1 MKILF
6 LNNVH
11 QACGVYQYG
20 VRLANCLPMC
30 VYKEV
35 SGETDYLN
43 AVSEH
48 GPDKIIYNY
57 HSSTMSWLNAD
68 NIVRTAKN
76 VGIPHESPGTL
87 FDELLDIDPLKPNGI
102 PRPLFY
108 EIPTKI
114 TNEEHEVFI
123 RYNQGPDVPIF
134 GSFGFGFENKGF
146 DKIIQQ
152 VNDQYDN
159 AIIKLIIPLGHYC
172 NSNELEQ
179 TVAKCFA
186 FGRKSGIELMV
197 STDFFSNEDLLFFLS
212 SNTMNLFLY
221 DRMEGRGIS
230 STIDYAL
237 SVDVPIGI
245 SDSFMFRNIYD
256 DSICVYKT
264 RISDIMKNCISKKFR
279 EMYSQQ
285 NIIDSVFKKEVCI
298 PVSIGELVDKYSIL
312 EIKQKCISDVKKL
325 LDVKREMESIGIC
338 KKYMDAY
345 PRFYKQLVY
354 INKQIWDFTDEIKK
368 MDPRETPELYAQISS
383 DIFAF
388 NQKRFRLKKYFND
401 LNNSSINEQKSYA
414 ENVCVAK
421 NVGGKL
427 DVLGFLCIEY
437 DAVYVHKSSDVCL
450 PNPNLYFF
458 TGEPPPYPVVDL
470 DLEIEIPDVFKFPP
484 IHYSAS
490 GLLGDFIIQLSVIC
504 ENYYKTAQKGILTMT
519 DTIPFRKGLLSTYN
533 DIQTIVKSQ
542 PYIQEF
548 RIGETSSCDV
558 YLSSWR
564 ENSLLYKVSWYELIL
579 NEYGTQM
586 GKHKWICM
594 EKCAEWNSKVII
606 HIVQYRFPV
615 NVDYSCIVEEHG
627 IENIVFLGME
637 DTDYAFFQQKTCI
650 SIPDIFKPTTFE
662 ELCSAINSCK
672 LFVGALSMPLT
683 IAHACK
689 VPLIVGLC
697 GIPELD
703 TMNKGNSSF
712 PLNPIL

>member
-35 SGETDYLN
+35 AGEADYLN
-43 AVSEH
+43 AVSEY

-57 HSSTMSWLNAD
+57 HSSTMPWLNAD

-76 VGIPHESPGTL
+76 VGIPHESPGIL

-108 EIPTKI
+108 EIPTQI
-114 TNEEHEVFI
+114 ANEEHEVFI
-123 RYNQGPDVPIF
+123 MYNRGSDVPIF

-146 DKIIQQ
+146 DKIIQY
-152 VNDQYDN
+152 VNNQYDN

-172 NSNELEQ
+172 NPNELEQ

-186 FGRKSGIELMV
+186 FDRKPGIELMV
-197 STDFFSNEDLLFFLS
+197 STDFFSNEDLLFFLN

-237 SVDVPIGI
+237 SVNVPIGI
-245 SDSFMFRNIYD
+245 SDSCMFRNIYD
-256 DSICVYKT
+256 DSICVYKNP
-264 RISDIMKNCISKKFR
+264 ISDIMKICISKKFR

-285 NIIDSVFKKEVCI
+285 NIVDSVFRKENPTDHICI

-312 EIKQKCISDVKKL
+312 EIKQKCISDFKKL
-325 LDVKREMESIGIC
+325 LDVKREMESISIC
-338 KKYMDAY
+338 KKYIDAY

-354 INKQIWDFTDEIKK
+354 INKKIWDFTDEVKAL
-368 MDPRETPELYAQISS
+368 DPRETPELYAKISC

-437 DAVYVHKSSDVCL
+437 DAVYVDKSYGVCL

-470 DLEIEIPDVFKFPP
+470 DLEIQVPDVFKFPP
-484 IHYSAS
+484 IHYTAS
-490 GLLGDFIIQLSVIC
+490 GMLGDFITQLSVIC
-504 ENYYKTAQKGILTMT
+504 ENYYKTGQKGILTMT
-519 DTIPFRKGLLSTYN
+519 DTISFRKGLLATYN
-533 DIQTIVKSQ
+533 DIQSIVNSQ

-564 ENSLLYKVSWYELIL
+564 ENSLLYKVSWYELLL

-586 GKHKWICM
+586 GKHKWIYV
-594 EKCAEWNSKVII
+594 ENCAEWNSKVII
-606 HIVQYRFPV
+606 HIAQYRFPV
-615 NVDYSCIVEEHG
+615 NLDYSHIVQEHG

-637 DTDYAFFQQKTCI
+637 ETDYAFFQQKTGI
-650 SIPDIFKPTTFE
+650 SIPDVFKPSSFD
-662 ELCSAINSCK
+662 ELCIAINSCK

-683 IAHACK
+683 IAHACS
-689 VPLIVGLC
+689 VNRIVGLC

-703 TMNKGNSSF
+703 TMNK
-712 PLNPIL
+712 

>member
-20 VRLANCLPMC
+20 LRLAKCLPMC

-43 AVSEH
+43 AVGEH
-48 GPDKIIYNY
+48 SPDKIIYNY
-57 HSSTMSWLNAD
+57 HTSTMPWLNAD

-114 TNEEHEVFI
+114 ANEEHECFI
-123 RYNQGPDVPIF
+123 TYNRGSNVPIF

-146 DKIIQQ
+146 DKIIQR

-172 NSNELEQ
+172 NPNELEQ

-186 FGRKSGIELMV
+186 FNRKPGVELMV
-197 STDFFSNEDLLFFLS
+197 STDFFSNEDLLFFLG
-212 SNTMNLFLY
+212 SNTMNMFLY

-256 DSICVYKT
+256 DSICVYKN
-264 RISDIMKNCISKKFR
+264 RISDIMKNCVSKKFR

-285 NIIDSVFKKEVCI
+285 NIIDAVFKKELCI

-312 EIKQKCISDVKKL
+312 EIKQKCILDFKKL

-354 INKQIWDFTDEIKK
+354 VNKKIWDYTDEIKAL
-368 MDPRETPELYAQISS
+368 DPRCIELYAQISS
-383 DIFAF
+383 NIFAF

-401 LNNSSINEQKSYA
+401 LNNSSIKEQKSYA
-414 ENVCVAK
+414 ENVCVVK
-421 NVGGKL
+421 NVSGKF

-437 DAVYVHKSSDVCL
+437 DAVYVDKSDDVCL

-470 DLEIEIPDVFKFPP
+470 NKTIFEIDEVFKFPP

-490 GLLGDFIIQLSVIC
+490 GLLGDFITQLSVIC
-504 ENYYKTAQKGILTMT
+504 ENYYKTGQKGILTMI
-519 DTIPFRKGLLSTYN
+519 DTIPFRKGLLATYN
-533 DIQTIVKSQ
+533 DIQSIVNSQ

-548 RIGETSSCDV
+548 RIGETSCCDI

-564 ENSLLYKVSWYELIL
+564 ENRLLHKVSWYELLL
-579 NEYGTQM
+579 NEYGIQM

-594 EKCAEWNSKVII
+594 EKSAGWNSKVII
-606 HIVQYRFPV
+606 HIVQYRFPI
-615 NVDYSCIVEEHG
+615 NLDYSAIVREHG

-637 DTDYAFFQQKTCI
+637 ETDYAFFQQKTGI
-650 SIPDIFKPTTFE
+650 SIPDVFKPQSFE

-672 LFVGALSMPLT
+672 LFIGALSMPMT

-689 VPLIVGLC
+689 VPRIIGFS
-697 GIPELD
+697 GIYD
-703 TMNKGNSSF
+703 VDVMNKGNSSF